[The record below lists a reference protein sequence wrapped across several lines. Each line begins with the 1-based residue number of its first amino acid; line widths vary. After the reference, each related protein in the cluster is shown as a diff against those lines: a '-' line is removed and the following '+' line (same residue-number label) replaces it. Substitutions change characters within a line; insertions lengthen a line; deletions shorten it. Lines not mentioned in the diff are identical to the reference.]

1 MNLLLPPRTTE
12 SARAGVTLLELLIAT
27 SILAGVLV
35 AALSTFGR
43 EGEALQAITNQ
54 TQVSLRGQHLI
65 GRLDAL
71 LGDAQPI
78 LPDAW
83 LTEDVDTSQNARF
96 LVDTH
101 LGFPDRGFVILE
113 PGTLREEHVSYASL
127 GSTGGPRLL
136 NLERGLGCTTAAVH
150 STGARVLWA
159 GIASVIP
166 QQIAPPSSAF
176 DGSSLERGEEVFFRG
191 DGTGFSF
198 RVPTDP
204 TGGNN
209 VLNGLDVQW
218 GATLRGQPLATAR
231 CAFVFEVTDEISEAE
246 LEQDLDRDGNLS
258 TIFDLGE
265 VHLRIWD
272 TADSGL
278 LPQSVSLGGTRILQR
293 QCDHGGDLD
302 NDGYDD
308 PMFLWTP
315 ESGRLRVRLFL
326 LSHRV
331 GQPAVVTR
339 QEATLRL
346 RNPPAS

>member
-1 MNLLLPPRTTE
+1 MNQLFPSRT
-12 SARAGVTLLELLIAT
+12 SGFKRAGVTLLELLIAM
-27 SILAGVLV
+27 SVLAGVLL
-35 AALSTFGR
+35 AALATFGR
-43 EGEALQAITNQ
+43 EGEALQAITDK
-54 TQVSLRGQHLI
+54 TQVSLRGQQMI
-65 GRLDAL
+65 GRLDDL

-83 LTEDVDTSQNARF
+83 LTEDVDTSQNARL

-113 PGTLREEHVSYASL
+113 PGTLREEYVSYASL

-136 NLERGLGCTTAAVH
+136 NLDRGLGCTNAAVH
-150 STGARVLWA
+150 DAGARVLWA
-159 GIASVIP
+159 GVASAIP
-166 QQIAPPSSAF
+166 QQISPPPSSF

-204 TGGNN
+204 TGGQD
-209 VLNGLDVQW
+209 VLDGLEVRW
-218 GATLRGQPLATAR
+218 GATLRGQALSTAR

-246 LEQDLDRDGNLS
+246 LDQDLDRDGNR
-258 TIFDLGE
+258 TTVFDLGE

-278 LPQSVSLGGTRILQR
+278 APQNVSLGGTRILQP
-293 QCDHGGDLD
+293 QCDYGGDLD

-308 PMFLWTP
+308 PIFLWTP
-315 ESGRLRVRLFL
+315 ETGRLRVRLFF
-326 LSHRV
+326 LSYRV

-339 QEATLRL
+339 QETVLRL